1 MKLFR
6 HLPTPLLTLV
16 SLVSVFL
23 MGFDLIVPD
32 PLPLIDEV
40 FLLFMTAGS
49 TTELI
54 SRFRGLRRLSGDAG
68 DGVRLS
74 LSEQRLVQ
82 ETLASLP
89 VRISALIARARVL
102 EDLGHPSR
110 LFGPLEPLSERV
122 GEQFRALREHEGQQ
136 SRRDNDPWQIRRQIQ
151 KLERAI
157 ARRQVGR
164 PTKKLER
171 MRVEL
176 VALQQHEIGTLA
188 RLAVADEGKRVLLSL
203 SSQVDV
209 LADDLTRLAAPD
221 PAGGARSDIPIRT
234 LDLPDLEP
242 ALAEVAVA
250 LRDFARA
257 EAEVDGAARSAS
269 GATTPQAPVTRAGS

>member
-6 HLPTPLLTLV
+6 QLPTPLLTLATV
-16 SLVSVFL
+16 VSVFL
-23 MGFDLIVPD
+23 MGLDLIVLD
-32 PLPLIDEV
+32 PLPLIDEA
-40 FLLFMTAGS
+40 FLLFMTAGT

-68 DGVRLS
+68 DRVRLS
-74 LSEQRLVQ
+74 LSDQRLVQ

-89 VRISALIARARVL
+89 VRISALMARARVL

-110 LFGPLEPLSERV
+110 LFGPLQPLSERI
-122 GEQFRALREHEGQQ
+122 GDQLQALREHEGEQ

-164 PTKKLER
+164 PTRKLGR
-171 MRVEL
+171 MRAEL
-176 VALQQHEIGTLA
+176 IELQEHEIRTLA
-188 RLAVADEGKRVLLSL
+188 RLAVADEGKRGLLSL

-221 PAGGARSDIPIRT
+221 PAGGARSDIPIRA

-257 EAEVDGAARSAS
+257 EAEVDGAASSAS
-269 GATTPQAPVTRAGS
+269 GATTPQAPRTRTGS